1 MKKAFIVTSSIEV
14 NNNHPLSYSPVRSYF
29 SNEERFR
36 QTIMTVASLDLIS
49 DSETVIYILDTSENW
64 STYKAQ
70 LSYQKNLKLPL
81 ITYLLNVHEDH
92 QPIKIQIKYNLK
104 TFKSFNSKSTK
115 N

>member
-70 LSYQKNLKLPL
+70 LSYQKNLKFISVKDEFPEIYNTVTTHPQKSHCECLAL
-81 ITYLLNVHEDH
+81 SKFIRKYL
-92 QPIKIQIKYNLK
+92 
-104 TFKSFNSKSTK
+104 
-115 N
+115 